1 MYENDL
7 QKFIIDPATSIKNHQ
22 SPDYPYLAHPS
33 NLFEEKRK
41 KEIKSEERNE
51 TKIFPSNKKKRIERN
66 NDNIHS
72 IPRIHNNR
80 ISDPKFFQI
89 HSNPSERGA
98 QTGLKISCSNNSPKN
113 DHKKRHSEKGIS
125 EETNAITP
133 PPPCELAESRDDLEF
148 TSLLLTRVG
157 RSAH

>member
-1 MYENDL
+1 MTCKSSSSTQQPPL
-7 QKFIIDPATSIKNHQ
+7 KTTSHPTTRISRIHQ
-22 SPDYPYLAHPS
+22 IYS
-33 NLFEEKRK
+33 RK
-41 KEIKSEERNE
+41 KERKKSNLKRE
-51 TKIFPSNKKKRIERN
+51 TKQKFFHQTKKKEQNEITTTFIPFQGSTTIVYQIRN
-66 NDNIHS
+66 FS
-72 IPRIHNNR
+72 
-80 ISDPKFFQI
+80 KFIQI
-89 HSNPSERGA
+89 HPKDA

>member
-1 MYENDL
+1 MTCKSSSSTQQPPL
-7 QKFIIDPATSIKNHQ
+7 KTTSHPTTRISRIHQ
-22 SPDYPYLAHPS
+22 IYS
-33 NLFEEKRK
+33 RK
-41 KEIKSEERNE
+41 KEKERNQIWRE
-51 TKIFPSNKKKRIERN
+51 KRNKNFSIKKKKKKRIERN

-72 IPRIHNNR
+72 IPRIHNDR

>member
-1 MYENDL
+1 MTCKSSSSTQQPPL
-7 QKFIIDPATSIKNHQ
+7 KTTSHPTTRISRIHQ
-22 SPDYPYLAHPS
+22 IYS
-33 NLFEEKRK
+33 RK
-41 KEIKSEERNE
+41 KERKKSNLKRE
-51 TKIFPSNKKKRIERN
+51 TKQKFFHQKKKKKKRIERN

-113 DHKKRHSEKGIS
+113 DHKRRHSEKGIS

>member
-1 MYENDL
+1 MTCKSSSSTQQPPLKTTSHPTTRISRIHQIYSRKKERKKSNL
-7 QKFIIDPATSIKNHQ
+7 KRETKQKFFHQ
-22 SPDYPYLAHPS
+22 KKK
-33 NLFEEKRK
+33 KRK
-41 KEIKSEERNE
+41 KEQNEITTTFIPFQGSTIIVYPTRN
-51 TKIFPSNKKKRIERN
+51 FS
-66 NDNIHS
+66 
-72 IPRIHNNR
+72 
-80 ISDPKFFQI
+80 KFIQI
-89 HSNPSERGA
+89 HPKDA